1 MQYLYKKKGLEFRPE
16 DVMTEND
23 AYEELANVVERNLD
37 MKKIYE
43 IIGI

>member
-1 MQYLYKKKGLEFRPE
+1 
-16 DVMTEND
+16 MTEND
-23 AYEELANVVERNLD
+23 AYEELANVVEQNLD